1 MEKIEKSEFEAVKI
15 LVLNCGSSSIKYRLY
30 AMPGNLDI
38 AHGRIERI
46 GDGDSQASQLANG
59 QELAVRRPISDHQAG
74 LELLAE
80 MLTDPEQGAIN
91 NLMEISACG
100 HRVVHGGEAISGSV
114 LIDTDLEALIEDY
127 FDLAPLH
134 NPPNL
139 MGIRAA
145 KQMFGDIPQVAC
157 FDTAF
162 HQSLPEKAYLYAL
175 PYDLYADLRI
185 RRYGFHGTSHRYV
198 SRRAAT
204 LMGKGKY
211 DVNLITCHLGNG
223 CSVAAIQAGKSV
235 DTSMGMTPL
244 EGLVMGTRTGDLD
257 PGITF
262 YLCRKGYAEKELSR
276 LFNKKS
282 GLLGISGLSN
292 DVRDLEIKARS
303 GDSRAELALEIF
315 AYRVRKFIGAY
326 LAVLDG
332 VDGIVFTGGI
342 GENGGR
348 MRERILSGLQHLGI
362 DLDQKKNYSTTEPER
377 EIQNGKSILKIF
389 IIPTNEEF
397 AIANDTYQLGILGRK
412 PTLTN

>member
-1 MEKIEKSEFEAVKI
+1 MEKIENSEFDTAKI

-30 AMPGNLDI
+30 VMPGNMDI
-38 AHGRIERI
+38 AHGQIERI

-59 QELAVRRPISDHQAG
+59 QELVVRRPISDHQAG
-74 LELLAE
+74 LELLVK
-80 MLTDPEQGAIN
+80 MLTDPEKGAIN
-91 NLMEISACG
+91 SLTEISACG

-114 LIDTDLEALIEDY
+114 IIDTDLEALIEDY

-139 MGIRAA
+139 MGIHAA
-145 KQMFGDIPQVAC
+145 KQMFVDIPQVAC

-175 PYDLYADLRI
+175 PYDMYANLRI

-223 CSVAAIQAGKSV
+223 CSVAAIQDGKSV

-262 YLCRKGYAEKELSR
+262 YLYRKGFHEKELSR

-282 GLLGISGLSN
+282 GLQGISGLSN
-292 DVRDLEIKARS
+292 DVRDLEIKAS
-303 GDSRAELALEIF
+303 NGNSRAELALEIF

-326 LAVLDG
+326 MAVLDG
-332 VDGIVFTGGI
+332 VDGIV
-342 GENGGR
+342 
-348 MRERILSGLQHLGI
+348 
-362 DLDQKKNYSTTEPER
+362 
-377 EIQNGKSILKIF
+377 
-389 IIPTNEEF
+389 
-397 AIANDTYQLGILGRK
+397 
-412 PTLTN
+412 

>member
-1 MEKIEKSEFEAVKI
+1 MEKIENSEFDAVKI

-38 AHGRIERI
+38 AHGQIERI

-80 MLTDPEQGAIN
+80 MLTDPEQGAIK
-91 NLMEISACG
+91 NLTEISACG

-145 KQMFGDIPQVAC
+145 KQMLGDIPQVAC

-162 HQSLPEKAYLYAL
+162 HQSLPKKAYLYAL

-292 DVRDLEIKARS
+292 DVRDLEIKANN